1 MTSDNKTLP
10 LLKESGLRWLWL
22 AGIIFMA
29 DISIKLFVMKE
40 MGYGW
45 ANRIEVLPFFNFLYV
60 HNYGAA
66 FSFLSDQAGWQR
78 WFFTGIA
85 IAVCSLLGYWMRK
98 APQTDKLNNMAYALI
113 IGGAIG
119 NVFDR
124 LVHGFVVDYLDFY
137 WGNYHW
143 PAFNLADAAICIGA
157 GLIILDGF
165 RTSKKAQ

>member
-22 AGIIFMA
+22 AGLVFMA

-40 MGYGW
+40 MTYGW
-45 ANRIEVLPFFNFLYV
+45 ANRIEVLPFFNFLYA

-85 IAVCSLLGYWMRK
+85 IVVCGLLAYWMRK
-98 APQTDKLNNMAYALI
+98 APQTDKLNNIAYALI

-137 WGNYHW
+137 WGSYHW
-143 PAFNLADAAICIGA
+143 PTFNLADAAICIGA

-165 RTSKKAQ
+165 RSNKKEQ